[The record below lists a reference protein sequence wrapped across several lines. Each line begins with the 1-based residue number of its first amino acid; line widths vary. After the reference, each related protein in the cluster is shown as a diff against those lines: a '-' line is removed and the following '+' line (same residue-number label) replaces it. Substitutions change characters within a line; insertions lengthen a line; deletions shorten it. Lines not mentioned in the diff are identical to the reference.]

1 MHGLHTLAKHSTN
14 NTEFSSSHG
23 NNDTLSD
30 RQRCQCWLS
39 IVRRLRMSEPQMT
52 SGRERPFCSEN
63 RTRKCH
69 KIGVSSNFLFMVR
82 SLQYVCVCGCVWV
95 WVYVCVC
102 VCVCVC
108 GCGCGVCMCMHTQ
121 YIICSNPMN
130 NTTIYVH
137 SSYNIIIKCLWL
149 HIEEISTHYS
159 SVYLRESSSGHCT
172 SSTPLVGAT
181 ASMKM

>member
-82 SLQYVCVCGCVWV
+82 SLQYVCVCGCVCV
-95 WVYVCVC
+95 WVCVC
-102 VCVCVC
+102 VCVCVWVWVWC
-108 GCGCGVCMCMHTQ
+108 VHVYAHTIHYMQQSYEQ
-121 YIICSNPMN
+121 YN
-130 NTTIYVH
+130 NIIYVH

-149 HIEEISTHYS
+149 HIEEIPTHYS